1 MLQGSL
7 KDVAFVHVHEFN
19 AGLQIILKLQG
30 PCGLLTYQ
38 VLLGHINILGPTFS
52 MKYIYMKVL

>member
-19 AGLQIILKLQG
+19 AGLQIILKLEG
-30 PCGLLTYQ
+30 AMWAPNLSSFTRP
-38 VLLGHINILGPTFS
+38 H
-52 MKYIYMKVL
+52 